1 MDNEGRK
8 PNLTLVKESPA
19 QVDEAENEAATA
31 VAESDATED
40 LIGEIAP
47 WSTILDGERQALK
60 TLHADM
66 RFLIKGVPGAGLNWK
81 PGVNTNSLWSLVL
94 HTLGTT
100 LHLLS
105 TAADIDPRWQDWKR
119 QTELSATGEDP
130 ALLLTAINNMDDF
143 LDKVF
148 PVVEDEDA
156 AAAERDWLGKQRPVS
171 WLMAHAVEHAG
182 RHVGHMEL
190 TRQLWDQRQ
199 KRR

>member
-8 PNLTLVKESPA
+8 PNLTIVKESPM
-19 QVDEAENEAATA
+19 QVDEDENEAS
-31 VAESDATED
+31 VEEVEETET
-40 LIGEIAP
+40 LLENVEP

-60 TLHADM
+60 VLHADM
-66 RFLIKGVPGAGLNWK
+66 RFLIKGVPGMGLNWQ
-81 PGVNTNSLWSLVL
+81 PGVNTNSLWALVL

-105 TAADIDPRWQDWKR
+105 TAADIEPGWQDWKR
-119 QTELSATGEDP
+119 QTELSASGDDP
-130 ALLLTAINNMDDF
+130 GLLLTAINNMDDF

-148 PVVEDEDA
+148 PVLEEEDA
-156 AAAERDWLGKQRPVS
+156 AAMRDWLGKQHPVS
-171 WLMAHAVEHAG
+171 WLTAHAIEHAG